1 MFDTGAVFKR
11 TGTNLLSERQYNL
24 IIGATLFWGFIMN
37 YLLIKY
43 IPASVVSSINP
54 IVFII
59 SYFAVC
65 FLGIWMFTSSDSP
78 AISFA
83 GYNLV
88 VIPFGL
94 VINMAVSKYSP
105 TIVIQSMFIT
115 AAVTLSM
122 IIAGTIFPKFFEKLG
137 AVLLTSLIVVILVE
151 LSLIIITGKSA
162 NWMNWIVAILFSLYI
177 GYDWHRASTVPRTLN
192 NAIDIA
198 AALYMDIINLFLR
211 VLGINS
217 NSNKNK

>member
-11 TGTNLLSERQYNL
+11 MGKDELSERQYNL
-24 IIGATLFWGFIMN
+24 IIGAVLFWGFAVN
-37 YLLIKY
+37 YLLLKY
-43 IPASVVSSINP
+43 IPSSVVSSINP

-65 FLGIWMFTSSDSP
+65 IFGIYLFTHSDSP
-78 AISFA
+78 VISFI

-94 VINMAVSKYSP
+94 IINMSVNSYSP
-105 TIVIQSMFIT
+105 TVVIQSIFIT
-115 AAVTLSM
+115 AAVTLTM
-122 IIAGTIFPKFFEKLG
+122 ILAGMIFPKFFERLG
-137 AVLLTSLIVVILVE
+137 AVLLTSLIVVVVVE
-151 LSLIIITGKSA
+151 LSLIIFTGRSA
-162 NWMNWIVAILFSLYI
+162 NWINWVVAILFSLYI
-177 GYDWHRASTVPRTLN
+177 GYDWHRASSVPRTLN

-211 VLGINS
+211 VLGINN
-217 NSNKNK
+217 NSNRNK